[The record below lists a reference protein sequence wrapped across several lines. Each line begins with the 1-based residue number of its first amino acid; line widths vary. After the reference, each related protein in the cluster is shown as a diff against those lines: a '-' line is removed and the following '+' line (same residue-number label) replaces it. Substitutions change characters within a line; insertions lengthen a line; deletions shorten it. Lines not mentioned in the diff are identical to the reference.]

1 MKVSK
6 VLSAV
11 VCLIMI
17 VSMAQAKVIHGGKV
31 AGDTLLII
39 PKTSIAPKIDGKVDP
54 IWNLVDA
61 TWMQYLIPQNP
72 DDYPTS
78 WSDFAGWVKLM
89 YDNDS
94 LYGLWYIQDDVI
106 DTTANGASYQWD
118 AAELFID
125 ANHTHAVMASLG
137 ANPPA
142 AQYVMKLVDMKSNLD
157 SAETAIGK
165 GLHYNWF
172 RDTASISD
180 FNLGGLGQKGYF
192 IQFAFPLDSLG
203 LTGTVA
209 GKQVSMQFQTD
220 DNDYTSEYRTHV
232 MNWNYS
238 PGNSDWFETLSWGN
252 AEFSTADPIDTT
264 NGFVFLKTST
274 PPVIDGLKDA
284 VWDQAN
290 QLTVCQFQDQT
301 ENNHQCTPDPQNND
315 WRFYGLYD
323 NNNIY
328 GLFTVYDDV
337 IDSVVNGASYQ
348 WDAVEFFVDASHT
361 HKTMA
366 SLSANP
372 PAAQYVFK
380 LPDKIDSAAAAV
392 GKGLKY
398 KWTKF
403 NWTAGGNDTV
413 FSSRTGWQ
421 LEFQMSLDSLGF
433 TTTAQGT
440 QFSFQLQVDDND
452 LTSAFRILT
461 SNWWYSP
468 GNSDWFQTLNWG
480 NAVLGPSTQTGVKEV
495 PSSVAK
501 AFALKQNYPNPFNPT
516 TQISYSVAQTG
527 FTTLKVYN
535 VLGQEVATLFAGV
548 AHAGQEY
555 TATFDGSSFASG
567 VYFYKLQA
575 GNQMLVK
582 KLMLLK

>member
-1 MKVSK
+1 MKVGK
-6 VLSAV
+6 MLLSV
-11 VCLIMI
+11 VCLVMI
-17 VSMAQAKVIHGGKV
+17 ASVAPAKVKHGGKA
-31 AGDTLLII
+31 AGDTVLII
-39 PKTSIAPKIDGKVDP
+39 PKTSVAPKMNGKVDP

-61 TWMQYLIPQNP
+61 TWMNYLIPQNP
-72 DDYPTS
+72 DDYPSS
-78 WSDFAGWVKLM
+78 WSDFAGWVKLV

-125 ANHTHAVMASLG
+125 ANHTHSVMTSLG

-142 AQYVMKLVDMKSNLD
+142 AQYVFKLADMKSNLD
-157 SAETAIGK
+157 SSEAAIGK

-172 RDTASISD
+172 RDTSSISD
-180 FNLGGLGQKGYF
+180 MNLGGLGYGGYY

-203 LTGTVA
+203 ITGTIP
-209 GKQVSMQFQTD
+209 GTKVSIQFQTD

-232 MNWNYS
+232 MNWNNS
-238 PGNSDWFETLSWGN
+238 PGNIDWFETLSWGN
-252 AEFSTADPIDTT
+252 AEFSTDAPIDTT
-264 NGFVFLKTST
+264 VGFVFLKTAT
-274 PPVIDGLKDA
+274 APVIDGVRDA
-284 VWDQAN
+284 IWDQAN
-290 QLTVCQFQDQT
+290 QLTVSYFQDQT
-301 ENNHQCTPDPQNND
+301 QNNYDCKPDPQNND

-323 NNNIY
+323 SKNVY

-348 WDAVEFFVDASHT
+348 WDAVEFFVDAAHT
-361 HKTMA
+361 HATMS
-366 SLSANP
+366 SLSSNP

-380 LPDKIDSAAAAV
+380 LPDNIDSAQSAV

-403 NWTAGGNDTV
+403 NWGGTANDTV

-433 TTTAQGT
+433 ATKTNGT
-440 QFSFQLQVDDND
+440 GFSFQLQVDDND
-452 LTSAFRILT
+452 LTSGFRLLT

-468 GNSDWFQTLNWG
+468 GNSDWFQTSNWG
-480 NAVLGPSTQTGVKEV
+480 NAILGPDIVTGVNENRASL
-495 PSSVAK
+495 PTYYS
-501 AFALKQNYPNPFNPT
+501 LKQNYPNPFNPT
-516 TQISYSVAQTG
+516 TQIEYGVPKNG
-527 FTTLKVYN
+527 LVTLKVYN
-535 VLGQEVATLFAGV
+535 VLGQEVATLFSGQLTAGT
-548 AHAGQEY
+548 HY
-555 TATFDGSSFASG
+555 ATFDGSKLASG
-567 VYFYKLQA
+567 VYFYRLDA
-575 GNQMLVK
+575 GQTSITK